1 MQDWEWEVADA
12 SRFAE
17 FLTLYRDGEL
27 SDGERFSL
35 MEILVLC
42 AEDLEGHTPAKP
54 AWSQIEPLLLQRLE
68 LHLSTVVYWACSAEV
83 DPEAQFL
90 VSPCMR
96 ALLGSKGNK
105 QHELC

>member
-17 FLTLYRDGEL
+17 FLNLYRAAEL
-27 SDGERFSL
+27 SDDERFSL
-35 MEILVLC
+35 MEMLVQC
-42 AEDLEGHTPAKP
+42 VEDLEEHSLGMS
-54 AWSQIEPLLLQRLE
+54 AWSQIEPLLLQKLE
-68 LHLSTVVYWACSAEV
+68 LHHSTVVYWACSAEV

-90 VSPCMR
+90 VSPYMR
-96 ALLGSKGNK
+96 AVLGSMGNK